1 MLIPVEVRFERI
13 RSIKELNIDQ
23 RYYVKSYKPVN
34 TKYGLKYVLDIDDY
48 AMWASKAITKF
59 ITIHNLRPKD
69 KFSFS
74 VNYCG
79 QFGHYADN
87 FILND
92 SKV

>member
-1 MLIPVEVRFERI
+1 MEAVAAVRFERT
-13 RSIKELNIDQ
+13 RSIKELIIDQ
-23 RYYVKSYKPVN
+23 RYYVKGYKPVN
-34 TKYGLKYVLDIDDY
+34 TKHGLKYVLDIDDY
-48 AMWASKAITKF
+48 TMWTTKAITKF

-79 QFGHYADN
+79 QFGHYAES

-92 SKV
+92 CRA